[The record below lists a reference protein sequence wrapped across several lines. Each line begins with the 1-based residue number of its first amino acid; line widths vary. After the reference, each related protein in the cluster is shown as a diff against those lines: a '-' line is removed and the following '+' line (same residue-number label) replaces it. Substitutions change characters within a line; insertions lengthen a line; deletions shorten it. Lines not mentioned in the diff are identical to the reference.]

1 MPNLQA
7 PVVPAPV
14 DLPPLPAGAGGSA
27 PPVYSCG
34 LTRWI
39 DTSKYCGDNVR
50 LECAITGGPPDGA
63 ATVEILHPSSG
74 SVIHTINTTLTGG
87 RFSATWVAKAQTA
100 DWRTDQIRFR
110 VQAAGLTCTSSNTFT
125 FRARPTTGTVNQDYM
140 RGCPGGATQHRTVY
154 DLDLETNRVL
164 QTLKIKTLSDAGVPA
179 ATLTAFAAE
188 VKTRTET
195 VWNNGFNNKK
205 FHRHTCQRGPAC
217 DCTFDCCKAGFHLDV
232 QFVASGQHR
241 QVKVVPQPDPAAPTI
256 GSWCRYDDSEW
267 GYPAKAQL
275 STYAHEAGHMLGQ
288 YDEYVT
294 SCNDPSA
301 AGTLYRQPAPPP
313 AAENNLMSTS
323 GNTTLLNR
331 HYRRILQFLNDNA
344 GGDAYDIIPAGP

>member
-1 MPNLQA
+1 VPNLQA

-125 FRARPTTGTVNQDYM
+125 FRARPTTGTVLQNYM
-140 RGCPGGATQHRTVY
+140 CGHAAHGGGHRAVY
-154 DLDLETNRVL
+154 DLMLEANRVL
-164 QTLKIKTLSDAGVPA
+164 QTLKFKSWSDPGVPA
-179 ATLTAFAAE
+179 ATLTAFAGE
-188 VKTRTET
+188 VETRAET
-195 VWNNGFNNKK
+195 VWNNGFNAKK
-205 FHRHTCQRGPAC
+205 FHRHNCQRGAAC

-241 QVKVVPQPDPAAPTI
+241 QIKVIPQPNPAAPTI
-256 GSWCRYDDSEW
+256 ISWCRYDDSAW
-267 GYPAKAQL
+267 AYPGVDPT
-275 STYAHEAGHMLGQ
+275 SVYAHETGHMLGQ

-294 SCNDPSA
+294 SCNDPSP

-313 AAENNLMSTS
+313 AAELNLMSTGS
-323 GNTTLLNR
+323 NLRLLNR
-331 HYRRILQFLNDNA
+331 HYRHVLKFLNDKAA
-344 GGDAYDIIPAGP
+344 GDVYEIIPAGP